1 MYKKAIF
8 TLSSFLLA
16 AYNAE
21 VTSEPS
27 ESSHA
32 WGKSI
37 DETTFMNVYGTQPWE
52 DYKNLID
59 DFPPGEITM
68 MNQ

>member
-37 DETTFMNVYGTQPWE
+37 DETTFMNVYGTQP
-52 DYKNLID
+52 
-59 DFPPGEITM
+59 
-68 MNQ
+68 